1 MSLHKLKLIFYCKL
15 PLPLNSLA
23 SSKVEPLRFSLL
35 EPEPSPVGPAVTVC
49 SSLDC
54 AGCEVVLLLAPPLLF
69 PVLFV
74 LVVLGFVV
82 VEVDT
87 CVSFKYFDDT
97 KEPFDN

>member
-1 MSLHKLKLIFYCKL
+1 M

-23 SSKVEPLRFSLL
+23 SSKVDPARFSLL
-35 EPEPSPVGPAVTVC
+35 EPEPSPDPLGEAVC

-54 AGCEVVLLLAPPLLF
+54 AGCEVVLLLAPPLLL